1 MRQISAAW
9 YLGRFDCHAPA
20 ASAANQ
26 AFNVVF
32 PPSQIANSANHSKKD
47 KHREA
52 ILFCA
57 NEILNAIKDNLLS
70 GSQQYQGKDSK
81 FSVEEADARCKQVV
95 ASSLDAYSAFWEEL
109 AFPLLRTQQ
118 QPNSDVDDI
127 VLDSKAEKGKK
138 LSIEMDKTKQV
149 QLSILNESKFW
160 KLSQDKES
168 KIKAAWYKLIGSMIK
183 YCFISENQGQLQ
195 SDGEIEGIIILNKK
209 HLDKIASATLGH
221 FDDTSDPIVVA
232 RKWQAALYLITKCKD
247 WTALIDVEKRV
258 INKLMSVLEKPSH
271 PTVIYPS
278 LLPLLSRLPQA
289 NYQEN
294 INQEDKLKLEGFYK
308 RFFVSFRRGAEKEFG
323 ASKECKQSVG
333 ALGSYSNNSIK
344 SCVNSYFECVIFGV
358 RQLSHIVHNPSNNQ
372 QQLKGNEE
380 LDASKVIYEQVHQ
393 LMHDLITPKIE
404 TEESDTRGSD
414 ETKCE
419 DNSNIS
425 LASNRTTTRKYNERS
440 NKWSLTVYE
449 SAFIE
454 GYGHFIKNIDH
465 NTSKTEGTSGRPH
478 ISSQLRNIFWENLI
492 SICSKLHTLSVNEP
506 HALKYLQVLL
516 SALYEEPQSSH
527 EMGSFKHKKQ
537 HGKKLRFADFSQD
550 NAVKMDD
557 ESSTKIERSI
567 SAELQKITLDLTIN
581 SLSVV
586 LNPNIQ
592 PAIPQASPDEN
603 ETHSFSNYYSDQVN
617 FIRSLLV
624 RQKEINAS
632 CCNDKSAVANF
643 YDELWAGI
651 QKSTNCIG
659 NETLPTQ
666 SVDFAGQP
674 NELELQRD
682 AVDFHSVLAILNTLS
697 SNSIFTN
704 EYLKQSS
711 IRCDYADLY
720 LLLMDVLP
728 LKVQVTYLSSQYRKW
743 YEFGKS
749 SPSKKVELFSPFEWM
764 LLIIERMDN
773 LASKKGNSK
782 SLECVKNMAACEKE
796 GTNSFS
802 VLMSD
807 IAKTIF
813 DSSLES
819 KSEPSKS
826 NENILIQILSL
837 VIKHSASDA
846 VPSSLEHVLK
856 SLHSTL
862 TRANEHLQII
872 GGQNSE
878 KDSSYWVLKSKKA
891 IHMIADIFEQR
902 PGVWFN
908 TSSIEQRMDLIVT
921 MFKISTCVT
930 HILSDQDHN
939 DITNVWYNAVNS
951 FTQLDSTSGVQKQY
965 IQPISEMF
973 VQYVRN
979 RLSYLSA
986 INDTNPD
993 KLPLQPSIE
1002 ILARQTW
1009 KFLSILTT
1017 LSKHTKVYAKTG
1029 LCWRDVLSKMV
1040 QYQDE
1045 PDIGVKKRKLVQRFA
1060 ERTKITSFPAVPS
1073 LKKPYVEDNFENNH
1087 NIYERISTTS
1097 CQFFIKICK
1106 SLLLEYGTDAP
1117 LPMPCL
1123 QKETI
1128 EKHFGNRP
1136 EDIKMHNELDLFCYE
1151 NPEERCICHQEG
1163 EEGCVEKICSI
1174 LIDIMSFIQI
1184 RHIGIN
1190 KGTRDNLIN
1199 LNDKTSMDDL
1209 VFNIGGWLN
1218 TNVLDKSLRM
1228 SLSNGCEHSLC
1239 LEQFLCCLPE
1249 MSNKIRKSKDCGDL
1263 TNRAGKMALDIGL
1276 LTSKSKDEISAKE
1289 TNSRFEDI
1297 EDQISSLSICDK
1309 VIEEKSSRDARTKG
1323 YIHTAITIM
1332 QFLER
1337 DELSSILMT
1346 EVGRALSLEPTFE
1359 SSDKMVKSSEASKS
1373 LEVDSDNHT
1382 NLRNSITSS
1391 FILVNT
1397 CLRCISS
1404 LRSSKVIDHE
1414 QEKEALLQPDEK
1426 IAVKALLQLIWN
1438 WRQNFEADFLFSCD
1452 IFEGANPT
1460 DGQKTTNNGV
1470 SLAHDK
1476 VTFVVTIVEFMS
1488 LAIQHLTFSNNNN
1501 PYSCSAKVEDAQ
1513 IIYSALEASHWDLI
1527 LCALSSWIQSIEES
1541 NLVSLFQDDNKSA
1554 SKKLNLENPSI
1565 SNKTPTV
1572 YSDFYSLTCL
1582 HRRELARNFGMS
1594 VSCLTTTVSDYIA
1607 YISQNSLLYL
1617 QKTQNSNKTKN
1628 NDQVHN
1634 ITEEWQNFFADGI
1647 YSVLLNT
1654 FVSLASRLKPHMV
1667 LQLEM
1672 KGKSKITKQA
1682 PKSIV
1687 NANLENKLHVESS
1700 NDILVSQLLNSLGS
1714 ALRAIPDEQLFE
1726 SHDLPAKF
1734 NTQDIITCSPEQLA
1748 LPDKIVFLLNHL
1760 FPLLPCK
1767 ERSVQTTTFHL
1778 LNRTMKKIAEL
1789 DNIRSHK
1796 EIEVNKSINPDS
1808 ITAHSE
1814 NDTDECKEIPKRLA
1828 ELLQK
1833 MEPVIDA
1840 IFKEFELSF
1849 GEPLPAPMPR
1859 DSAAYNTTLT
1869 YLMTWHLIIT
1879 LIEYVSGD
1887 DLRPKYSEF
1896 LRRGGHLESVMML
1909 LFHTMSYPLQESNLD
1924 IQSAVY
1930 DNTGLSVPI
1939 LSAKCQL
1946 RQSSKSQL
1954 DESLVEKFQSPPLN
1968 CECKDSAL
1976 EIKNLARYIYH
1987 AMLKYLPAL
1996 VRNWWNL
2003 SDKRTANIVENFT
2016 INKIAPSLWNEE
2028 VNRIN
2033 GVSSGAFDNMTIK
2046 VRTTVREVVAVY
2058 SLGDDGSEG
2067 SMELVIQLPANFPL
2081 GAVQVESGKR
2091 VGVTTSQWR
2100 TWMLQ
2105 LTTFLQHQNGSIVD
2119 GLTVWKK
2126 NVDKRFQGVEECY
2139 ICFYVLHGTNHQ
2151 LPKLACRTCKKKFH
2165 AACLYKWFSTSNNST
2180 CPLCRNLF

>member
-32 PPSQIANSANHSKKD
+32 PPSQIANSTNHSKKD

-52 ILFCA
+52 ILYCA
-57 NEILNAIKDNLLS
+57 NEILNAIKDNLLN
-70 GSQQYQGKDSK
+70 GSQLYQGKDSK
-81 FSVEEADARCKQVV
+81 FSVEEADARYKQVV

-118 QPNSDVDDI
+118 QPNSDVDDV

-149 QLSILNESKFW
+149 QLSILNEGKFW

-168 KIKAAWYKLIGSMIK
+168 KIKAAWYKLIGSILK
-183 YCFISENQGQLQ
+183 YCFICENQGELQ
-195 SDGEIEGIIILNKK
+195 SDGEIDGIIILNRK

-247 WTALIDVEKRV
+247 WTSLIDVEKRV
-258 INKLMSVLEKPSH
+258 INKLISALEKPSH

-294 INQEDKLKLEGFYK
+294 INQEDKLKLEAFYK
-308 RFFVSFRRGAEKEFG
+308 KFFVSFRRGAEKEFG
-323 ASKECKQSVG
+323 ASKESKQNVSV
-333 ALGSYSNNSIK
+333 LGSYSNNSIK
-344 SCVNSYFECVIFGV
+344 SCVSSYFECVMFGV
-358 RQLSHIVHNPSNNQ
+358 RQLSHIVYNPTNNQ

-380 LDASKVIYEQVHQ
+380 LDASKVVYEQVHQ

-404 TEESDTRGSD
+404 TEESHTRGSE

-425 LASNRTTTRKYNERS
+425 SASNRTTTEKYNERS
-440 NKWSLTVYE
+440 NKWSLTLYE

-465 NTSKTEGTSGRPH
+465 NISKTEGTSGRQH

-506 HALKYLQVLL
+506 RALKYLQVLL

-527 EMGSFKHKKQ
+527 EMSSFKYKKQ

-550 NAVKMDD
+550 NTVKMDD
-557 ESSTKIERSI
+557 DSSTKIERSI
-567 SAELQKITLDLTIN
+567 SAELKKITLDLTIN

-592 PAIPQASPDEN
+592 PAIPEASPDEN
-603 ETHSFSNYYSDQVN
+603 EMHTFSNYYSDQLN

-624 RQKEINAS
+624 RQKEINS
-632 CCNDKSAVANF
+632 SGCNDKSAVVNF

-659 NETLPTQ
+659 NETATQ
-666 SVDFAGQP
+666 SVEFAGKSI
-674 NELELQRD
+674 ELELQSK
-682 AVDFHSVLAILNTLS
+682 AVDFHSVLAILDTLS
-697 SNSIFTN
+697 SNRIFTN

-711 IRCDYADLY
+711 IKFDYADLY
-720 LLLMDVLP
+720 LILLDILP

-749 SPSKKVELFSPFEWM
+749 SPSKEIELFSPFEWM
-764 LLIIERMDN
+764 LLIIKRMDN
-773 LASKKGNSK
+773 LASKKENSK
-782 SLECVKNMAACEKE
+782 SLECVKNMAASEEE
-796 GTNSFS
+796 GPNCFS

-819 KSEPSKS
+819 HSEPSKC
-826 NENILIQILSL
+826 NEDILIQILSL
-837 VIKHSASDA
+837 VIKHSASA
-846 VPSSLEHVLK
+846 VVPSSLEHILQ
-856 SLHSTL
+856 SLYSTL
-862 TRANEHLQII
+862 TKANEHLQII
-872 GGQNSE
+872 GGQNS
-878 KDSSYWVLKSKKA
+878 KIDSSYWVLKSQKA

-908 TSSIEQRMDLIVT
+908 TSIIEQRMDLILT

-930 HILSDQDHN
+930 HILSDQDHK
-939 DITNVWYNAVNS
+939 DITNVWYSAANS
-951 FTQLDSTSGVQKQY
+951 FTQLGGTSGVQDQY
-965 IQPISEMF
+965 MPALSEMF
-973 VQYVRN
+973 VKYVRN
-979 RLSYLSA
+979 RLVYLSA
-986 INDTNPD
+986 INDTNPE
-993 KLPLQPSIE
+993 KLPIQPSID

-1017 LSKHTKVYAKTG
+1017 MSKHTKVNAKTG

-1040 QYQDE
+1040 EYQDE
-1045 PDIGVKKRKLVQRFA
+1045 PDIEVKKRKLVQRCA
-1060 ERTKITSFPAVPS
+1060 ERTKITSFPVVPS
-1073 LKKPYVEDNFENNH
+1073 LKKLDVEDNFENNH

-1097 CQFFIKICK
+1097 CQFFIKICNA
-1106 SLLLEYGTDAP
+1106 LLLENETDTP
-1117 LPMPCL
+1117 LPL
-1123 QKETI
+1123 
-1128 EKHFGNRP
+1128 GNPP
-1136 EDIKMHNELDLFCYE
+1136 EDIEMNNGLDLFCYE
-1151 NPEERCICHQEG
+1151 NPEERCICYQEG

-1184 RHIGIN
+1184 RHIDL
-1190 KGTRDNLIN
+1190 KGTQDKLMNI
-1199 LNDKTSMDDL
+1199 NDKPFMDDL

-1218 TNVLDKSLRM
+1218 TNILEKGIRM

-1249 MSNKIRKSKDCGDL
+1249 MSNKIRKSKYCGDL
-1263 TNRAGKMALDIGL
+1263 TNLAGKIALDIGL

-1297 EDQISSLSICDK
+1297 EDHISSLSICDQL
-1309 VIEEKSSRDARTKG
+1309 IEDKSSRDARTKG

-1373 LEVDSDNHT
+1373 LEVDSESHT
-1382 NLRNSITSS
+1382 NLRNSIISS

-1404 LRSSKVIDHE
+1404 LRSSGVTDHE
-1414 QEKEALLQPDEK
+1414 KEKGALLQPDEK

-1460 DGQKTTNNGV
+1460 DGQKTTNNCF

-1476 VTFVVTIVEFMS
+1476 VTFVVTIVEFMT
-1488 LAIQHLTFSNNNN
+1488 LAIQHLTFSNINN
-1501 PYSCSAKVEDAQ
+1501 PPSFSAEVEDAQ
-1513 IIYSALEASHWDLI
+1513 SIYSALEASHWDLI

-1541 NLVSLFQDDNKSA
+1541 NLLSLFQDDNKST
-1554 SKKLNLENPSI
+1554 SKELNLENPSV

-1594 VSCLTTTVSDYIA
+1594 VSCLTSTVSDYIA

-1617 QKTQNSNKTKN
+1617 RDTQNSNMTKN
-1628 NDQVHN
+1628 TDHVHN

-1654 FVSLASRLKPHMV
+1654 FVKLASRLKSHMV
-1667 LQLEM
+1667 LQLEI
-1672 KGKSKITKQA
+1672 KGKTKITKQA

-1687 NANLENKLHVESS
+1687 NAYLENKLHVESS
-1700 NDILVSQLLNSLGS
+1700 TDILVSQLLNSLGS
-1714 ALRAIPDEQLFE
+1714 ALRMIPDEQLFE

-1734 NTQDIITCSPEQLA
+1734 NTQDVITCSPEQLA

-1778 LNRTMKKIAEL
+1778 LNRTMKKVAEL

-1814 NDTDECKEIPKRLA
+1814 DDTDECKEIPKRLA

-1859 DSAAYNTTLT
+1859 DSAAYNSTLT
-1869 YLMTWHLIIT
+1869 YLLTWHLIIT

-1930 DNTGLSVPI
+1930 ENTGLSVSM
-1939 LSAKCQL
+1939 LSTKCQL
-1946 RQSSKSQL
+1946 PKSSKSQHE
-1954 DESLVEKFQSPPLN
+1954 ESLVEKFKSPPLN
-1968 CECKDSAL
+1968 CECKDSVL
-1976 EIKNLARYIYH
+1976 EIKNLARYIYYG
-1987 AMLKYLPAL
+1987 MLKYLPAL

-2016 INKIAPSLWNEE
+2016 INEIAPSLWNEE
-2028 VNRIN
+2028 ANRIN

-2046 VRTTVREVVAVY
+2046 VRSTVREVVAVY